1 MRLASWAN
9 TNCYQEL
16 KMNLIER
23 PRRLRR
29 TATIRALVRETRLSP
44 DDFVYPLFVCE
55 GEGIRREIGSMP
67 GAFNLSVDE
76 LVKEVEAAR
85 SAGVRSVILFGVP
98 SKKDAAGTQ
107 AYAEDGITQRAI
119 RALKR
124 EVKDT
129 LVIADNC
136 LCEYTDHG
144 HCGVIEEGE
153 VLNDPTLDLLAQ
165 TAVSQAEAGADII
178 APSNM
183 MDGFVVAIRDALD
196 ESGFEHIP
204 IMSYAVKYA
213 SGFYGPFREAAQ
225 SAPQFGDRRGYQMDP
240 ANSREAMREA
250 ELDYQQGADMLMVKP
265 ALPYLDIIRAVRERF
280 DLPIAAYQVSGEYA
294 MIKAAARL
302 GWIDEERVALES
314 LTSIKRAGA
323 DIILTYFAR
332 ELANRLS

>member
-1 MRLASWAN
+1 MI
-9 TNCYQEL
+9 
-16 KMNLIER
+16 NLIER

-29 TATIRALVRETRLSP
+29 TGTIRALVRETRLSP
-44 DDFVYPLFVCE
+44 DDFVYPLFACE
-55 GEGIRREIGSMP
+55 GEGVRREIGSMP
-67 GAFNLSVDE
+67 GVFNLSIDE

-85 SAGVRSVILFGVP
+85 SVGVRSVILFGVP
-98 SKKDAAGTQ
+98 DQKDAKGSQ

-124 EVKDT
+124 ETKDT

-144 HCGVIEEGE
+144 HCGVIEDGE
-153 VLNDPTLDLLAQ
+153 VLNDPTLDLLARS
-165 TAVSQAEAGADII
+165 AVSQAEAGADII

-183 MDGFVVAIRDALD
+183 MDGFVAAIREALD

-250 ELDYQQGADMLMVKP
+250 ELDCEQGADMLMVKP

-280 DLPIAAYQVSGEYA
+280 DLPVAAYQVSGEYA
-294 MIKAAARL
+294 MIKAAGKL

-332 ELANRLS
+332 EIAGRLA

>member
-1 MRLASWAN
+1 
-9 TNCYQEL
+9 
-16 KMNLIER
+16 MNLIER

-29 TATIRALVRETRLSP
+29 TPTIRALVRETTLSP

-55 GEGIRREIGSMP
+55 GEGVRREIGSMP
-67 GAFNLSVDE
+67 GVFNLSIDE
-76 LVKEVEAAR
+76 LIKEVEGAR
-85 SAGVRSVILFGVP
+85 GVGIRSVILFGVP
-98 SKKDAAGTQ
+98 DEKDAVGTQ
-107 AYAEDGITQRAI
+107 AYSEDGITQQAI
-119 RALKR
+119 RAIKR
-124 EVKDT
+124 EVKDI

-136 LCEYTDHG
+136 LCEYTEHG
-144 HCGVIEEGE
+144 HCGVIEAGE
-153 VLNDPTLDLLAQ
+153 VLNDPTLELLAR
-165 TAVSQAEAGADII
+165 TAVTQAEAGADII

-183 MDGFVVAIRDALD
+183 MDGFVVAIRAALD

-294 MIKAAARL
+294 MIKAAGRL
-302 GWIDEERVALES
+302 GWIEEERVALEA

-332 ELANRLS
+332 ELANRL

>member
-1 MRLASWAN
+1 M
-9 TNCYQEL
+9 
-16 KMNLIER
+16 KLIER

-29 TATIRALVRETRLSP
+29 TETIRALVRETRLSP

-55 GEGIRREIGSMP
+55 GEGVRREISSMP
-67 GAFNLSVDE
+67 GVFNFSIDE

-85 SAGVRSVILFGVP
+85 VMGVRSVILFGVP
-98 SKKDAAGTQ
+98 DEKDSVGSQ

-119 RALKR
+119 RAVKR
-124 EVKDT
+124 EVKDV

-144 HCGVIEEGE
+144 HCGVIEAGE
-153 VLNDPTLDLLAQ
+153 VLNDPSVELLAR

-183 MDGFVVAIRDALD
+183 MDGFVAAIREALD
-196 ESGFEHIP
+196 EAGFEHTP

-240 ANSREAMREA
+240 ANAREAMREA
-250 ELDYQQGADMLMVKP
+250 ELDYEQGADILIVKP
-265 ALPYLDIIRAVRERF
+265 ALPYLDIIRALRERF
-280 DLPIAAYQVSGEYA
+280 DLPVAAYQVSGEYA

-302 GWIDEERVALES
+302 GWIEEERVALES

-332 ELANRLS
+332 ELATRLS